1 MSFARRGRFS
11 LVNRIKKGGD
21 SRAVTFWRRFD
32 VGEFRGV
39 TVKKSYL
46 AIDMGASS
54 GRLVVGHFDGKK
66 IELEELHRYENGPVD
81 MNGSLFWDLPG
92 LWNSV
97 QKGLYVVGAKY
108 GEQIA
113 SVGVDA
119 WGIDFAFLGRGG
131 VLLGNPYCYR
141 DSRTDGAMERA
152 FDIMPREEI
161 FAQTGLQF
169 MEFNSL
175 YQLMVMKEQ
184 NSPLLDVAE
193 RLLQIPDLFHWLL
206 SGVESNEFTN
216 ATTTQCYNPII
227 RSWAFP
233 LLKRFGLPTT
243 LFQPTTEPGTTL
255 GLLRPKIAQE
265 TGLTAAK
272 VVLPGTHDTASAVFA
287 VPSSSPLGAA
297 DWAYIS
303 LGTWALMGIE
313 SARPVVND
321 VVAKFNFTNEGGV
334 CGTTRILKNIC
345 GMWLFQ
351 ECRRNWRQEGKTN
364 AAGHPIDWEDMNVLT
379 SNATPFQTFIDPD
392 APEFAKPSN
401 IPELIRDFAKR
412 TGQTVPESDGAVLRA
427 IVESLALKF
436 RHVLGMCEEI
446 GGRKIEVIHIVGGG
460 VKNKILMQATA
471 DATGRRVVCGPTE
484 GTGVG
489 NVLIQAIGAGD
500 VANVEEAREIVRN
513 SFELKSYEPT
523 PSEADRWD
531 DAYGRFMQ
539 ILK

>member
-1 MSFARRGRFS
+1 M
-11 LVNRIKKGGD
+11 
-21 SRAVTFWRRFD
+21 
-32 VGEFRGV
+32 
-39 TVKKSYL
+39 KKSYL

-66 IELEELHRYENGPVD
+66 IELEEMYRYENGPVE

-92 LWNSV
+92 LWKSV
-97 QKGLYVVGAKY
+97 QTGLYAVGAKY
-108 GEQIA
+108 GAAIE
-113 SVGVDA
+113 SVGVDT
-119 WGIDFAFLGRGG
+119 WGVDFAFLGRNG

-141 DSRTDGAMERA
+141 DPRTDGAMARA
-152 FDIMPREEI
+152 FEIVPRDEI

-206 SGVESNEFTN
+206 SGVQSNEFTN
-216 ATTTQCYNPII
+216 ATTTQCFNPTT
-227 RSWAFP
+227 RSWAFS
-233 LLKRFGLPTT
+233 LLKKFGIPTT
-243 LFQPTTEPGTTL
+243 FFPPTTESGTTL
-255 GLLRPKIAQE
+255 GWLRPELAKE
-265 TGLTAAK
+265 TGLTSAK

-287 VPSSSPLGAA
+287 VPSASPLGTT

-313 SARPVVND
+313 SPKPVVND

-345 GMWLFQ
+345 GMWLLQ
-351 ECRRNWRQEGKTN
+351 ECRRVWRQSGKTN
-364 AAGHPIDWEDMNVLT
+364 ASGQPIDWEDMNVLT
-379 SNATPFQTFIDPD
+379 ANAKPFVTFIDPD
-392 APEFAKPSN
+392 APEFAKPAN
-401 IPELIRDFAKR
+401 MPQLICEFAKR
-412 TGQTVPESDGAVLRA
+412 TGQPAPESDGAVLRA

-436 RHVLGMCEEI
+436 RHVLSMCEEI
-446 GGRKIEVIHIVGGG
+446 GGRRIETIHVVGGG
-460 VKNKILMQATA
+460 VKNKLLMQATA
-471 DATGRRVVCGPTE
+471 DASGRRVVCGPTE

-489 NVLIQAIGAGD
+489 NALMQAIGAGD
-500 VANVEEAREIVRN
+500 VAGVEEAREIVRN
-513 SFELKSYEPT
+513 SFEVVEYD
-523 PSEADRWD
+523 PSANSAAYWDEAY
-531 DAYGRFMQ
+531 ARFLS

>member
-1 MSFARRGRFS
+1 MRR
-11 LVNRIKKGGD
+11 
-21 SRAVTFWRRFD
+21 
-32 VGEFRGV
+32 
-39 TVKKSYL
+39 
-46 AIDMGASS
+46 
-54 GRLVVGHFDGKK
+54 
-66 IELEELHRYENGPVD
+66 P
-81 MNGSLFWDLPG
+81 GS
-92 LWNSV
+92 V
-97 QKGLYVVGAKY
+97 H
-108 GEQIA
+108 
-113 SVGVDA
+113 
-119 WGIDFAFLGRGG
+119 
-131 VLLGNPYCYR
+131 
-141 DSRTDGAMERA
+141 
-152 FDIMPREEI
+152 
-161 FAQTGLQF
+161 
-169 MEFNSL
+169 EFNSL

-272 VVLPGTHDTASAVFA
+272 VVLPGTHDTAGCLQFLL
-287 VPSSSPLGAA
+287 SPLGLPLGL
-297 DWAYIS
+297 YS

-364 AAGHPIDWEDMNVLT
+364 AAGHPIDWDDMNVLT
-379 SNATPFQTFIDPD
+379 SNATPVQTFIDPD

-401 IPELIRDFAKR
+401 IPDLSEILRR
-412 TGQTVPESDGAVLRA
+412 TGQTV
-427 IVESLALKF
+427 
-436 RHVLGMCEEI
+436 
-446 GGRKIEVIHIVGGG
+446 
-460 VKNKILMQATA
+460 
-471 DATGRRVVCGPTE
+471 
-484 GTGVG
+484 
-489 NVLIQAIGAGD
+489 
-500 VANVEEAREIVRN
+500 
-513 SFELKSYEPT
+513 
-523 PSEADRWD
+523 
-531 DAYGRFMQ
+531 
-539 ILK
+539 